1 VRSPLASLAALL
13 GAFPRSY
20 WLLIAG
26 MFVNRLGAFVL
37 PFLAIYLREREGFST
52 AEVARILTGWGVGC
66 VVAGLVGGQLT
77 DRWGRKATMLL
88 SLCGG
93 SALLLLLVRTH
104 DALLFALLALVLGSV
119 AELYRPA
126 VAAAIADLTRP
137 EQRAKAF
144 SYLTWAYNL
153 GFAISPV
160 IAGWCASSL
169 GFAWLF
175 YGDAATM
182 LLAALLLARYLPE
195 TRPDVRSQGAHPAF
209 RSLDALRDP
218 RFQPLL
224 LAAFAIGLVM
234 IQFASTLGPLLR
246 ADGIGL
252 EAFGRISAVN
262 GLLIVLVQPWLVPR
276 LEQWGRYRVI
286 PLAAL
291 LFCGGFALHALA
303 DHAWVHVAVI
313 SCWTLGEVAIFP
325 LCNAVVSDLAPEHAR
340 GRYQGLY
347 WMAWACANV
356 AGPPLG
362 LYLLDIHGELGWALL
377 LASLGILAAA
387 AHAEMAR
394 RIRVE
399 QELLAL
405 RAEARAGERA

>member
-1 VRSPLASLAALL
+1 LFGS
-13 GAFPRSY
+13 FPRSF

-37 PFLAIYLREREGFST
+37 PFLAIYLREHEGFGT
-52 AEVARILTGWGVGC
+52 AEVARILMGWGIGC
-66 VVAGLVGGQLT
+66 VIAGVIGGQLT

-93 SALLLLLVRTH
+93 AVVLLALVHTH
-104 DALLFALLALVLGSV
+104 DALLFAALALLLGSV

-126 VAAAIADLTRP
+126 VAATISDLTAP
-137 EQRAKAF
+137 HQRAQAF
-144 SYLTWAYNL
+144 AYLTWAYNL

-160 IAGWCASSL
+160 IAGWCAKHV

-182 LLAALLLARYLPE
+182 LLAAAVLGLFLPE
-195 TRPDVRSQGAHPAF
+195 TRPQLLSGDSRPAF
-209 RSLDALRDP
+209 RSLDALRDR

-234 IQFASTLGPLLR
+234 IQFATSLGPLLR
-246 ADGIGL
+246 GDGIDL
-252 EAFGRISAVN
+252 ETFGRISAVN

-291 LFCGGFALHALA
+291 LFCGGFALHATA
-303 DHAWVHVAVI
+303 DTAWMHVAVLA
-313 SCWTLGEVAIFP
+313 SWTLGEVAIFP
-325 LCNAVVSDLAPEHAR
+325 LCNAVVSELAPESAR

-347 WMAWACANV
+347 WMAWACSNV
-356 AGPPLG
+356 VGPPVG
-362 LYLLDIHGELGWALL
+362 LLLLAETGELGWALF
-377 LASLGILAAA
+377 LAALGFVA
-387 AHAEMAR
+387 AFALLVMAR
-394 RIRVE
+394 RIR
-399 QELLAL
+399 
-405 RAEARAGERA
+405 AEARTPPLA